1 MNISAPFIARPIATW
16 LLAFA
21 ILLSGL
27 LGYRALPVSALPEV
41 DFPTIQV
48 VTQLPGASP
57 DTTAT
62 LITASLERQFG
73 EIPGLIL
80 MTSISAEGTSQITLT
95 FGLDRSM
102 DSAAQDVQ
110 AAINAA
116 AGTLPTN
123 LPYPPTYSKVNPA
136 DAPILTL
143 ALTSD
148 RRPIDIVSDAADTVL
163 QPKLAEIDGVGR
175 VTVQGNMRPAVRV
188 RVDPARLA
196 AYGMSMEDVR
206 TAVANANANG
216 AKGGFDGAR
225 LAVSLGA
232 NDQLPDAGAYRDLV
246 IAWRNNAPVRLSAI
260 GSVVAGVEN
269 DRAGA
274 TYDGKQAVVLDIQR
288 QPGANIVQTVQ
299 AVKEALPRLQ
309 RAMPSGI
316 TLSIV
321 TDRTETIR
329 ASVRD
334 VQVTLIMSVVLVVLV
349 IFLFLRSP
357 RATFIPA
364 VALPLSIIGTF
375 GVMQTLGFALDN
387 LSLMALTI
395 ATGFV
400 VDDAIVMIE
409 NVVRYIERG
418 VPPLQAAYRGAGQI
432 GFTIVSLTV
441 SLIAV
446 FIPLLFMTGVVGRLF
461 KEFSVTLA
469 VSVVV
474 SAVISL
480 TLTPM
485 MCGRLLH
492 GDHGQPGLISR
503 CTEAGFGAL
512 LAGYRRT
519 LDWSFRHQPMMLTIG
534 VLTLVG
540 TIGLYIIAPKGF
552 LPNQD
557 TGVVLAVTEAA
568 QSASIGKL
576 AGLQAR
582 MAEAIRRD
590 PAVTGVVSFVGAGT
604 INTTPNTGR
613 LTIALKPIG
622 HRDPMDAVLARLRA
636 ATAGIPGLTAWFQPV
651 QDIQI
656 STRVSRTRYQY
667 TLMDT
672 DAAELAAWAPRLRHA
687 LAQRRELTNVTSD
700 QANEGFRTYI
710 NVDRDAAMRLGVSMQ
725 AIADTLYDGFG
736 QRQISTIFSQ
746 ANQYRVILEADPAWQ
761 ADPDSLR
768 LLRVPATNGAPSS
781 APGSVQGSIQG
792 SVQGN
797 GPGNG
802 QANGPGNGQGSTHGS
817 VQGSVRGS
825 TQGNNTP
832 GNTQANAQTSGSA
845 QVPLSAIAR
854 IERVTAPLV
863 ITHQAQFPA
872 VTISFDVAP
881 GYALAQAV
889 DAIAQA
895 SAAIGMPDTITANY
909 AGDAAE
915 FQRSLAAEPWLIVAA
930 VVVIYIVL
938 GVLYESWIH
947 PVTILST
954 LPSAGI
960 GAVLALML
968 CGIDLSLV
976 ALVGIVLLMGIVK
989 KNAIMMVDFAL
1000 EAERTRG
1007 LAPAEAMREAC
1018 LLRFRPIMMTTMAAL
1033 LGAVPL
1039 VIERGAGSE
1048 LRYPLG
1054 VTIIGG
1060 LLLSQFLTLYTTPAI
1075 YLGFERLRTR
1085 FRGAASPAAA
1095 E

>member
-16 LLAFA
+16 LLAVA

-57 DTTAT
+57 ETTET

-73 EIPGLIL
+73 QIPGLLL
-80 MTSISAEGTSQITLT
+80 MTSQSAEGTSQITLQ
-95 FGLDRSM
+95 FALSRSM
-102 DSAAQDVQ
+102 DSASQDVQ

-116 AGTLPTN
+116 AATLPPN

-136 DAPILTL
+136 DAPILSL

-148 RRPIDIVSDAADTVL
+148 CVPIDVISDSADTLL
-163 QPKLAEIDGVGR
+163 QPKFSEIDGVGR
-175 VTVQGNMRPAVRV
+175 VTVQGGMRPAVRV

-196 AYGMSMEDVR
+196 AYGLAMEDVR
-206 TAVANANANG
+206 SAVAAANVNG
-216 AKGGFDGAR
+216 AKGGFDGPRQAF
-225 LAVSLGA
+225 ALGA
-232 NDQLPDAGAYRDLV
+232 NDQLVDAAAYQNLV
-246 IAWRNNAPVRLSAI
+246 IAWRNGAPVRLSAV
-260 GSVVAGVEN
+260 GSVIGGVEN
-269 DRAGA
+269 DRVAA
-274 TYDGKQAVVLDIQR
+274 QHDGTPAVVLDIQR
-288 QPGANIVQTVQ
+288 QPGANIVQTVE
-299 AVKEALPRLQ
+299 AVKEALPNLRK
-309 RAMPSGI
+309 AIPSGI
-316 TLSIV
+316 QVSIV

-334 VQVTLIMSVVLVVLV
+334 VQYTLVMSVVLVVLV
-349 IFLFLRSP
+349 IFVFLRSA

-364 VALPLSIIGTF
+364 IALPLSLVGTF
-375 GVMQTLGFALDN
+375 GIMHLLGYGVDN

-418 VPPLQAAYRGAGQI
+418 VPPLEAAFRGAAQI

-461 KEFSVTLA
+461 KEFSVTLSVA
-469 VSVVV
+469 VIV

-485 MCGRLLH
+485 MCGRLLKPALH
-492 GDHGQPGLISR
+492 DKPGLVARWSER
-503 CTEAGFGAL
+503 GFDRL
-512 LAGYRRT
+512 LAGYRRS
-519 LDWSFRHQPMMLTIG
+519 LDWSFRHQWFVLAVG
-534 VLTLVG
+534 VMTLFG
-540 TIGLYIIAPKGF
+540 TLGLYAIVPKGF
-552 LPNQD
+552 LPRQD
-557 TGVVLAVTEAA
+557 TGVILAVTEAA
-568 QSASIGKL
+568 QSASIPKL
-576 AGLQAR
+576 AEMQNR
-582 MAEAIRRD
+582 MAAIVRKD

-613 LTIALKPIG
+613 LTIALKPVRQ
-622 HRDPMDAVLARLRA
+622 RDRMDVVVARMQA
-636 ATAGIPGLTAWFQPV
+636 AISGIPGITAFFQPV

-656 STRVSRTRYQY
+656 GTRVSRTPYQY

-672 DAAELAAWAPRLRHA
+672 DAAELAAWAPRLRQK
-687 LAQRRELTNVTSD
+687 LATLPELRDVASD
-700 QANEGFRTYI
+700 QQDEGFRTFI
-710 NVDRDAAMRLGVSMQ
+710 TVDRDAAMRMGVSMQ
-725 AIADTLYDGFG
+725 AIEDTLYDGFG
-736 QRQISTIFSQ
+736 QRQISTIFGQ
-746 ANQYRVILEADPAWQ
+746 ANQYRVVLEADPAWQ
-761 ADPDSLR
+761 ADPGSLR
-768 LLRVPATNGAPSS
+768 LLRVPGLNG
-781 APGSVQGSIQG
+781 V
-792 SVQGN
+792 
-797 GPGNG
+797 
-802 QANGPGNGQGSTHGS
+802 
-817 VQGSVRGS
+817 
-825 TQGNNTP
+825 
-832 GNTQANAQTSGSA
+832 
-845 QVPLSAIAR
+845 QVPLSAVAR
-854 IERVTAPLV
+854 VERVTAPLV
-863 ITHQAQFPA
+863 ISHQEQFPA
-872 VTISFDVAP
+872 ITLSFDLARGYSLGSAVKAVAR
-881 GYALAQAV
+881 AEN
-889 DAIAQA
+889 D
-895 SAAIGMPDTITANY
+895 IGMPEAITGSY
-909 AGDAAE
+909 SGDAQE
-915 FQRSLAAEPWLIVAA
+915 FQSSLSAEPWLILAA

-960 GAVLALML
+960 GALLALMI

-989 KNAIMMVDFAL
+989 KNAIMMVDFAI
-1000 EAERTRG
+1000 EAERVRG
-1007 LAPAEAMREAC
+1007 MSPHDAMREAC

-1033 LGAVPL
+1033 LGALPL
-1039 VIERGAGSE
+1039 VLERGAGSE

-1075 YLGFERLRTR
+1075 YLAFERLRLR
-1085 FRGAASPAAA
+1085 LAGPEPAAA

>member
-16 LLAFA
+16 LLAIA
-21 ILLSGL
+21 ILLAGG

-57 DTTAT
+57 ETTET

-73 EIPGLIL
+73 QIPGLLL
-80 MTSISAEGTSQITLT
+80 MTSQSAEGTSQITLQ
-95 FGLDRSM
+95 FVLNRSM

-116 AGTLPTN
+116 AGTLPAN
-123 LPYPPTYSKVNPA
+123 LPYPPIYSKVNPA

-148 RRPIDIVSDAADTVL
+148 GLPIDTISDAADTLL
-163 QPKLAEIDGVGR
+163 QPKLSEIDGVGR

-188 RVDPARLA
+188 RIDPARLA
-196 AYGMSMEDVR
+196 AYGLAMEDVR
-206 TAVANANANG
+206 TAVAAANVNG
-216 AKGGFDGAR
+216 AKGGFDGPR
-225 LAVSLGA
+225 LAFSLGA
-232 NDQLPDAGAYRDLV
+232 NDQLVDAPSYQNLV
-246 IAWRNNAPVRLSAI
+246 IAWRNGAPVRLSAV
-260 GSVVAGVEN
+260 GSVVSGVEN
-269 DRAGA
+269 DRVAA
-274 TYDGKQAVVLDIQR
+274 IYDGTPAVVLDIQR

-299 AVKEALPRLQ
+299 AIQQALPKLRK
-309 RAMPSGI
+309 AIPSGI
-316 TLSIV
+316 KVSIV

-334 VQVTLIMSVVLVVLV
+334 VQYTLIMSVVLVVMV
-349 IFLFLRSP
+349 IFVFLRSA

-364 VALPLSIIGTF
+364 IALPLSLIGTF
-375 GVMQTLGFALDN
+375 GIMQLLGYGLDN

-409 NVVRYIERG
+409 NVVRFIERG
-418 VPPLQAAYRGAGQI
+418 VPPLEAAFRGAAQI

-469 VSVVV
+469 VAVIV

-485 MCGRLLH
+485 MCGRFLRSTH
-492 GDHGQPGLISR
+492 NDKPGWVARWSER
-503 CTEAGFGAL
+503 GFDKL
-512 LAGYRRT
+512 LAGYRRS
-519 LDWSFRHQPMMLTIG
+519 LDWSLGHQTLVLIVG
-534 VLTLVG
+534 ALTLAG
-540 TIGLYIIAPKGF
+540 TLGLYTAVPKGF
-552 LPNQD
+552 LPRQD

-568 QSASIGKL
+568 QSASIPKL
-576 AGLQAR
+576 VALQTR
-582 MAEAIRRD
+582 MADIIRRD
-590 PAVTGVVSFVGAGT
+590 PAVTGVVSFAGAGI

-613 LTIALKPIG
+613 LTIALKPVG
-622 HRDPMDAVLARLRA
+622 ARDPMDVVVARMQA
-636 ATAGIPGLTAWFQPV
+636 AIAGIPGITAFFQPV

-656 STRVSRTRYQY
+656 GTRVSRTQFQY

-672 DAAELAAWAPRLRHA
+672 DAAELAAWAPRLRRQ
-687 LAQRRELTNVTSD
+687 LATLPELQEVASD
-700 QANEGFRTYI
+700 QQDEGFRTYI
-710 NVDRDAAMRLGVSMQ
+710 TVDRDAAMRLGVSMQ
-725 AIADTLYDGFG
+725 AIQDTLYDAFG
-736 QRQISTIFSQ
+736 QRQISTIFGQ
-746 ANQYRVILEADPAWQ
+746 ANQYRVVLEADPLWQ
-761 ADPDSLR
+761 GDPNSLR
-768 LLRVPATNGAPSS
+768 LLRVPGLND
-781 APGSVQGSIQG
+781 V
-792 SVQGN
+792 
-797 GPGNG
+797 
-802 QANGPGNGQGSTHGS
+802 
-817 VQGSVRGS
+817 
-825 TQGNNTP
+825 
-832 GNTQANAQTSGSA
+832 
-845 QVPLSAIAR
+845 QVPLSAVAR
-854 IERVTAPLV
+854 VERVTAPLV
-863 ITHQAQFPA
+863 ISHQEQFPA
-872 VTISFDVAP
+872 VTLSFDLAP
-881 GYALAQAV
+881 GYSLGHAV
-889 DAIAQA
+889 DAVARA
-895 SAAIGMPDTITANY
+895 EKAIGMPETITGTY
-909 AGDAAE
+909 SGDAAE
-915 FQRSLAAEPWLIVAA
+915 FQASLAAEPWLILAA
-930 VVVIYIVL
+930 VIVIYIVL

-947 PVTILST
+947 PITILST

-960 GAVLALML
+960 GALLALMI

-989 KNAIMMVDFAL
+989 KNAIMMVDFAI

-1007 LAPAEAMREAC
+1007 LSPHDAMREAC

-1033 LGAVPL
+1033 LGALPL
-1039 VIERGAGSE
+1039 VLERGAGSE

-1060 LLLSQFLTLYTTPAI
+1060 LLLSQFLTLYTTPSI
-1075 YLGFERLRTR
+1075 YLAFERLRLRVSGT
-1085 FRGAASPAAA
+1085 GSPEPAAA

>member
-16 LLAFA
+16 LLAVA

-27 LGYRALPVSALPEV
+27 LGYQALPVSALPEV

-57 DTTAT
+57 ETTET

-73 EIPGLIL
+73 QIPGLLL
-80 MTSISAEGTSQITLT
+80 MTSQSAEGTSQITLQ
-95 FGLDRSM
+95 FGLQRSM

-116 AGTLPTN
+116 SATLPVN

-136 DAPILTL
+136 DAPILSL

-148 RRPIDIVSDAADTVL
+148 TVPIDVMSDAADTLL
-163 QPKLAEIDGVGR
+163 QPKFSEIDGVGR
-175 VTVQGNMRPAVRV
+175 VTVMGGMRPAVRV

-196 AYGMSMEDVR
+196 AYGLAMEDVR
-206 TAVANANANG
+206 TAVAAANVNG
-216 AKGGFDGAR
+216 AKGGFDGPRQSFA
-225 LAVSLGA
+225 LGA
-232 NDQLPDAGAYRDLV
+232 NDQLVDAAAYQNLV
-246 IAWRNNAPVRLSAI
+246 IAWRNGAPVRLSAV
-260 GSVVAGVEN
+260 GSVIGGVEN
-269 DRAGA
+269 DRVGA
-274 TYDGKQAVVLDIQR
+274 TYDGTPAVVLDIQR
-288 QPGANIVQTVQ
+288 QPGANIVQTVE
-299 AVKEALPRLQ
+299 ALKEALPRLQ
-309 RAMPSGI
+309 KAIPSGI
-316 TLSIV
+316 KIAIV

-334 VQVTLIMSVVLVVLV
+334 VQYTLVMSVVLVVLV
-349 IFLFLRSP
+349 IFVFLRSA

-364 VALPLSIIGTF
+364 IALPLSLIGTF
-375 GVMQTLGFALDN
+375 GIMHLLGYGVDN

-418 VPPLQAAYRGAGQI
+418 VPPLEAAFRGAAQI

-461 KEFSVTLA
+461 KEFSVTLSVA
-469 VSVVV
+469 VIV

-485 MCGRLLH
+485 MCGRLLRPAKNEK
-492 GDHGQPGLISR
+492 PGLLARFSER
-503 CTEAGFGAL
+503 GFDWL
-512 LAGYRRT
+512 LALYRRS
-519 LDWSFRHQPMMLTIG
+519 LDWSFRHQRLVLTAA
-534 VLTLVG
+534 VLTLFG
-540 TIGLYIIAPKGF
+540 TLGLYVIVPKGF
-552 LPNQD
+552 LPRQD

-568 QSASIGKL
+568 QSVSIPKL
-576 AGLQAR
+576 VEMQTRVA
-582 MAEAIRRD
+582 AIIRQD

-613 LTIALKPIG
+613 LTIALKPVG
-622 HRDPMDAVLARLRA
+622 QRDHMDVVVARMQA
-636 ATAGIPGLTAWFQPV
+636 AITGIPGITAFFQPV

-656 STRVSRTRYQY
+656 GTRVSRTPYQY

-672 DAAELAAWAPRLRHA
+672 DAAELAAWAPRLRQK
-687 LAQRRELTNVTSD
+687 LATLPELRDVASD
-700 QANEGFRTYI
+700 QQDEGFRTFI
-710 NVDRDAAMRLGVSMQ
+710 TIDRDAAMRLGVSMQ
-725 AIADTLYDGFG
+725 AIQDTLYDGFG
-736 QRQISTIFSQ
+736 QRQISTIFGQ
-746 ANQYRVILEADPAWQ
+746 ANQYRVVLEADPLWQ

-768 LLRVPATNGAPSS
+768 LLRVPGLND
-781 APGSVQGSIQG
+781 
-792 SVQGN
+792 
-797 GPGNG
+797 
-802 QANGPGNGQGSTHGS
+802 
-817 VQGSVRGS
+817 
-825 TQGNNTP
+825 
-832 GNTQANAQTSGSA
+832 A

-854 IERVTAPLV
+854 VERTTAPLV
-863 ITHQAQFPA
+863 ISHQEQFPA
-872 VTISFDVAP
+872 ITLSFDLARGYSLGSAVRAVAR
-881 GYALAQAV
+881 AEA
-889 DAIAQA
+889 D
-895 SAAIGMPDTITANY
+895 IGMPATITGSY
-909 AGDAAE
+909 SGDAAE
-915 FQRSLAAEPWLIVAA
+915 FQASLSAEPWLILAA
-930 VVVIYIVL
+930 VAVIYIVL

-960 GAVLALML
+960 GALLALMI

-989 KNAIMMVDFAL
+989 KNAIMMVDFAI
-1000 EAERTRG
+1000 EAERARG
-1007 LAPAEAMREAC
+1007 LSPHDAMREAC

-1033 LGAVPL
+1033 LGALPL
-1039 VIERGAGSE
+1039 VLERGAGSE

-1075 YLGFERLRTR
+1075 YLAFERIRLR
-1085 FRGAASPAAA
+1085 FAGPGSAEPAAA

>member
-16 LLAFA
+16 LLAVA
-21 ILLSGL
+21 ILLSGA

-57 DTTAT
+57 ETTET

-73 EIPGLIL
+73 QIPGLL
-80 MTSISAEGTSQITLT
+80 QMTSQSAEGTSQITLQ
-95 FGLDRSM
+95 FGLNRSM

-116 AGTLPTN
+116 AGTLPPN

-143 ALTSD
+143 ALTCEGL
-148 RRPIDIVSDAADTVL
+148 PIDVVSDAADTLL
-163 QPKLAEIDGVGR
+163 QPKLSEIDGVGR
-175 VTVQGNMRPAVRV
+175 VTVQGGMRPAVRV

-196 AYGMSMEDVR
+196 AYGLAMEDVR
-206 TAVANANANG
+206 NAVASANVNG
-216 AKGGFDGAR
+216 AKGGFDGPR
-225 LAVSLGA
+225 LAFSLGA
-232 NDQLPDAGAYRDLV
+232 NDQLVDAAAYQNLV
-246 IAWRNNAPVRLSAI
+246 IAWRNGAPVRLSAI
-260 GSVVAGVEN
+260 GSVVGGVEN
-269 DRAGA
+269 DRVGA
-274 TYDGKQAVVLDIQR
+274 IYDGVPAVVLDIQR

-299 AVKEALPRLQ
+299 AIQEALPRL
-309 RAMPSGI
+309 RKAIPSGI
-316 TLSIV
+316 RIAVV

-329 ASVRD
+329 ASVHD
-334 VQVTLIMSVVLVVLV
+334 VQVTLAMSVALVVLV
-349 IFLFLRSP
+349 IFVFLRSP

-364 VALPLSIIGTF
+364 VALPLSLIGTF
-375 GVMQTLGFALDN
+375 GIMQLLGFGLDN
-387 LSLMALTI
+387 LSLMALTV

-409 NVVRYIERG
+409 NVVRFIERG
-418 VPPLQAAYRGAGQI
+418 VPPLEAAFRGAAQI

-461 KEFSVTLA
+461 QEFSVTLA

-474 SAVISL
+474 SAIVSL

-485 MCGRLLH
+485 MCGRLLRPAH
-492 GDHGQPGLISR
+492 DTAPGLLAR
-503 CTEAGFGAL
+503 WGERGFDAL

-519 LDWSFRHQPMMLTIG
+519 LDLSFRHPTFVLIVG
-534 VLTLVG
+534 GLTLVG
-540 TIGLYIIAPKGF
+540 TLGLYAVVPKGF
-552 LPNQD
+552 LPRQD

-568 QSASIGKL
+568 QSASIPKL
-576 AGLQAR
+576 ATLQTQ
-582 MAEAIRRD
+582 MAEIVRRD

-613 LTIALKPIG
+613 LTIALKPVG
-622 HRDPMDAVLARLRA
+622 QRDRIDVVLARLQA
-636 ATAGIPGLTAWFQPV
+636 ATAAIPGITAFFQPV

-656 STRVSRTRYQY
+656 GSRVSRTQFQY

-672 DAAELAAWAPRLRHA
+672 DARELAAWAPRLRA
-687 LAQRRELTNVTSD
+687 KLATLLELRNVATD
-700 QANEGFRTYI
+700 QQDEGFRTFI
-710 NVDRDAAMRLGVSMQ
+710 DVDRDAAMRLGVSMQ
-725 AIADTLYDGFG
+725 AIEDTLYDGFG
-736 QRQISTIFSQ
+736 QRQISTIFGQ
-746 ANQYRVILEADPAWQ
+746 ANQYRVVLEADPSWQ
-761 ADPDSLR
+761 ADPNSLR
-768 LLRVPATNGAPSS
+768 LLRVPGPNG
-781 APGSVQGSIQG
+781 V
-792 SVQGN
+792 
-797 GPGNG
+797 
-802 QANGPGNGQGSTHGS
+802 
-817 VQGSVRGS
+817 
-825 TQGNNTP
+825 
-832 GNTQANAQTSGSA
+832 
-845 QVPLSAIAR
+845 QVPLASVAR
-854 IERVTAPLV
+854 VEKITAPLV
-863 ITHQAQFPA
+863 IAHQGQFPA
-872 VTISFDVAP
+872 VTLSFDLAP
-881 GYALAQAV
+881 GYSLGQAV
-889 DAIAQA
+889 DAVAWA
-895 SAAIGMPDTITANY
+895 EAEIGMPATITGSY

-915 FQRSLAAEPWLIVAA
+915 FQSSLSAEPWLILAA

-947 PVTILST
+947 PITILST

-960 GAVLALML
+960 GALLALMM

-989 KNAIMMVDFAL
+989 KNAIMMVDFAI
-1000 EAERTRG
+1000 EAERTR
-1007 LAPAEAMREAC
+1007 LLSPHDAMREAC

-1033 LGAVPL
+1033 LGALPL
-1039 VIERGAGSE
+1039 VLERGAGSE

-1075 YLGFERLRTR
+1075 YLAFERLRLR
-1085 FRGAASPAAA
+1085 RPGAPLPEAAA
-1095 E
+1095 